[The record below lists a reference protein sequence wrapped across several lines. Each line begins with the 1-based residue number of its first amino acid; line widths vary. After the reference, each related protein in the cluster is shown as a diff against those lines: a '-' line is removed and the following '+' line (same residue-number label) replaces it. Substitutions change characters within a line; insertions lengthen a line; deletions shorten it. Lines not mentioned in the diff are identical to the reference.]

1 MNLRAMDLTG
11 KTFYLAVRCERN
23 GNHII
28 PLKVIDFAED
38 GTADVWND
46 FSFDA
51 TCDICK
57 SSQRSHGYQV
67 IVWLGPKPKKAFQTN
82 PSFQRTLKR
91 EVRGGA
97 R

>member
-1 MNLRAMDLTG
+1 MDLTG
-11 KTFYLAVRCERN
+11 KTFCFAVRCERN
-23 GNHII
+23 SDHII
-28 PLKVIDFAED
+28 PLQVIDFHDD
-38 GTADVWND
+38 GTSAAVWGD

-67 IVWLGPKPKKAFQTN
+67 MVWLGPKPSKTFRTN
-82 PSFQRTLKR
+82 PSFQRSLKR

>member
-1 MNLRAMDLTG
+1 MDLTG

-23 GNHII
+23 GDHII
-28 PLKVIDFAED
+28 PLKVIEFQED
-38 GTADVWND
+38 GTSAEVWGD

-67 IVWLGPKPKKAFQTN
+67 IVWLGPNPSNSFHTN
-82 PSFQRTLKR
+82 PSFQRSLKR
-91 EVRGGA
+91 EVSGGA